1 MRWKAG
7 SLAAALLRWSG
18 MSLAALV
25 AMTVILVPLR
35 ERLGLLDIGLFYLLY
50 VVVVA
55 ARWGWGAGILASIEA
70 YLVLDYFFVPPLQA
84 IMMTRAANTI
94 GLLTFLG
101 VAVLTNAVLAQ
112 ARASADTARRQ
123 RREMV
128 TLNDL
133 SRLIITE
140 PSITTILS
148 TLCVRV
154 RETFSVDAVRLLLP
168 GDGGLVPVASCGNTV
183 SAEASLAEQRAAHEA
198 FTRGQPAYLG
208 TRARRRGLRLVRS
221 ETRLVPM
228 AFVPLRVGSE
238 LVGLLQ
244 VTGWPARHN
253 VDEDELRLL
262 EAFAAE
268 AALAVDRD
276 RMLRRVTHAEALE
289 ETARL
294 QAALLGA
301 VSHDLRT
308 PLASIKWS
316 VSSLLDP
323 SMSWDDTTRQEFL
336 TAIDEETDRL
346 TVLIKNLLDLS
357 RIEAGALRP
366 QMAWHDLR
374 EFLETTVSRL
384 ARTFTTHHLIADAPA
399 TPVETR
405 FDYVQIG
412 QVLANL
418 VENAVK
424 FAPVG
429 TEIRVGARQRDGAIE
444 WSVEDEGPGIPTA
457 DRARVFEKFYRRAPA
472 GERATGIGLG
482 LAICKGIVEA
492 HGGRIAVEDA
502 PGGGARVVFRL
513 PAQSP
518 PPPAYVPAALVTS

>member
-1 MRWKAG
+1 MTRP
-7 SLAAALLRWSG
+7 LAAALLGWSG
-18 MSLAALV
+18 VSLAALA
-25 AMTVILVPLR
+25 AMTVVLVPLR

-55 ARWGWGAGILASIEA
+55 ARWGWGAGILASLEA
-70 YLVLDYFFVPPLQA
+70 YLVLDYFFVPPLHD
-84 IMMTRAANTI
+84 IVMGKAANII

-101 VAVLTNAVLAQ
+101 VAVLTNSVLAQ
-112 ARASADTARRQ
+112 ARASTDTARRQ
-123 RREMV
+123 RREMAM
-128 TLNDL
+128 LNDL

-140 PSITTILS
+140 PSITAILAA
-148 TLCVRV
+148 LCARV
-154 RETFSVDAVRLLLP
+154 RETFNADAVRLLLP
-168 GDGGLVPVASCGNTV
+168 GADGLVPVASCGNTV
-183 SAEASLAEQRAAHEA
+183 SVEASLAEQRAAHDA

-208 TRARRRGLRLVRS
+208 TRTRRRGLRLIRS
-221 ETRLVPM
+221 ENECMPV
-228 AFVPLRVGSE
+228 AFVPLRAGSD

-244 VTGWPARHN
+244 VAGWPATQSI
-253 VDEDELRLL
+253 DEDEIRLL
-262 EAFAAE
+262 EAFADE

-276 RMLRRVTHAEALE
+276 RMMRRVTHAEALE

-316 VSSLLDP
+316 VSSLLAPD
-323 SMSWDDTTRQEFL
+323 MSWDDATRQEFL

-346 TVLIKNLLDLS
+346 TGLIKNLLDLS

-384 ARTFTTHHLIADAPA
+384 ARTFTTHRLIADAPD
-399 TPVETR
+399 TPIESR

-418 VENAVK
+418 VENATN
-424 FAPVG
+424 FAPAG

-444 WSVEDEGPGIPTA
+444 WAVEDEGPGIPIA
-457 DRARVFEKFYRRAPA
+457 DRARVFEKFYRRGQAS
-472 GERATGIGLG
+472 ERATGTGLG

-513 PAQSP
+513 PAESP
-518 PPPAYVPAALVTS
+518 PPPAYIPAALVTP